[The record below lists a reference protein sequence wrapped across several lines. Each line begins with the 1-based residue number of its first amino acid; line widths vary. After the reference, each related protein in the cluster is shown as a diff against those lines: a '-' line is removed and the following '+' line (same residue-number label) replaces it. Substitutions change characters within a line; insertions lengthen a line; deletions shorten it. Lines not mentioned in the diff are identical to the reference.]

1 MTAGQIEY
9 RQYLDSWRWRL
20 IRSTRRMWDGNRCR
34 MCKSKEGLQVHH
46 SSYLHRG
53 EPWLGILWEW
63 MDCITVCDF
72 HHKAAHN
79 GMNIKEF
86 AD

>member
-9 RQYLDSWRWRL
+9 RQYLDSWRWWA
-20 IRSTRRMWDGNRCR
+20 IRSTRRMWDRHCR
-34 MCKSKEGLQVHH
+34 MCKSKDGLQIHH